1 MSELKQRIFEAA
13 KDFQLINFASLTEDG
28 KPWVRYVVGKAD
40 DKLVFRFCTSINSR
54 KVGQIRKDP
63 NVHIS
68 FGAKDLESAKHFI
81 QVEGRA
87 EVTTDKAERES
98 FWFDELKNYFSG
110 PDDPNYC
117 IIIIKP
123 SRIEFGT
130 MGNRTPEVWQ
140 DGKRAS

>member
-1 MSELKQRIFEAA
+1 MTELKQKIFEAA
-13 KDFQLINFASLTEDG
+13 KDFQLINFASITEDN

-40 DKLVFRFCTSINSR
+40 GSLVFRFCTSIGSR
-54 KVGQIRKDP
+54 KVGQIRKNP

-68 FGAKDLESAKHFI
+68 LGAKDLETAKHFI

-87 EVTTDKAERES
+87 EVTTNKAERES

-110 PDDPNYC
+110 PNDPNYC
-117 IIIIKP
+117 IIIVRP

-130 MGNRTPEVWQ
+130 MGIMTPEIWQ
-140 DGKRAS
+140 TEG

>member
-13 KDFQLINFASLTEDG
+13 KDFQLINFASITENG
-28 KPWVRYVVGKAD
+28 KPWVRYVVGKVD
-40 DKLVFRFCTSINSR
+40 NQLVFRFCTFIGSR
-54 KVGQIRKDP
+54 KVGQIRKNP

-68 FGAKDLESAKHFI
+68 LGAKDLETAKHWI

-87 EVTTDKAERES
+87 EVTTDKTERES
-98 FWFDELKNYFSG
+98 FWFDQLKNYYSG

-117 IIIIKP
+117 IIIVRP

-130 MGNRTPEVWQ
+130 MGSMTPEVWQ
-140 DGKRAS
+140 AAGS